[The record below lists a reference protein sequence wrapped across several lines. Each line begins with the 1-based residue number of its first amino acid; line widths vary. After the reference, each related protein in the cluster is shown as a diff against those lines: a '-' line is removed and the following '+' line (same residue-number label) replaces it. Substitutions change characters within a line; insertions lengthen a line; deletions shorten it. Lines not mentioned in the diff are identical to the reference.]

1 MWPKEFRTCLKS
13 SVVLGPGPVVRRFLV
28 VTSVLTS
35 AWRQLTSGL
44 RSPDEPDEVTGSITR
59 LRFVWFSSN
68 FVHLPPRQPL
78 ENRVC
83 HAPHFLQFFYP
94 RILSDG
100 KPDEK
105 RAMMRNK
112 VLREHTIQKFHTT
125 APEQL
130 TDQEL
135 LLSKISVADLVRK
148 HSGGWD
154 KEHPK
159 CLFCSKAYRHRTFT
173 VQCHMTSQVTGQW

>member
-1 MWPKEFRTCLKS
+1 M
-13 SVVLGPGPVVRRFLV
+13 
-28 VTSVLTS
+28 
-35 AWRQLTSGL
+35 
-44 RSPDEPDEVTGSITR
+44 
-59 LRFVWFSSN
+59 
-68 FVHLPPRQPL
+68 HLPPRKPL

-105 RAMMRNK
+105 RAMMRHK
-112 VLREHTIQKFHTT
+112 VLQEHDIQKLHTT

-135 LLSKISVADLVRK
+135 LLSTISVTDLPRK

-154 KEHPK
+154 KEYPK
-159 CLFCSKAYRHRTFT
+159 CTFCSKTLRFWTFT
-173 VQCHMTSQVTGQW
+173 VQCHMTSKITGSGKHKCETVVCSMESKKDDSPLKARFLAVRKEIYNRYTEKHQPEQ

>member
-1 MWPKEFRTCLKS
+1 M
-13 SVVLGPGPVVRRFLV
+13 
-28 VTSVLTS
+28 
-35 AWRQLTSGL
+35 
-44 RSPDEPDEVTGSITR
+44 
-59 LRFVWFSSN
+59 
-68 FVHLPPRQPL
+68 HLPPRKPL
-78 ENRVC
+78 ANKVC
-83 HAPHFLQFFYP
+83 HAPHFLQFFNP

-105 RAMMRNK
+105 SAMMCNK
-112 VLREHTIQKFHTT
+112 VLQEHDIQKFHTT

-135 LLSKISVADLVRK
+135 FLTTISVADLVRK

-159 CLFCSKAYRHRTFT
+159 CLFYGKAYRFRTFT
-173 VQCHMTSQVTGQW
+173 VQCHMTSQVTGRGKISVRQRFSAWRARKMIVR